1 MKYLSKL
8 IMAIM
13 AVPAFT
19 IAGCSGSDVSDP
31 DGSRLPENAMVYINV
46 DVQLPDDADTRA
58 NTRNSSTTDPDTS
71 SDGEEGGTDA
81 ENAIHSALIIL
92 KGDGANIHAEVVKMA
107 SKDGG
112 YTLTAVVPLKKA
124 LEFGNKMQNKP
135 FNLYVVANPGYETI
149 TRPMLGYDVEN
160 YIATVSGLDSP
171 YLTTVNGLPMSNFEE
186 YTFTIDEAWT
196 ETFFA
201 DFLSDTSSLDLNRYN
216 DNKSITLERSV
227 ARIDYRDKE
236 RNDDDPDGKNPHE
249 YKIGESGYTV
259 KIVGMCPV
267 NVSKNF
273 YTFRHIWVKPESG
286 TPYLDFLVARQAP
299 TISLIPTTIRNKEM
313 ARMWLLIPI
322 ISSIRVMPKTPILP
336 DGKTSLKQTI
346 LINIHIKNPQT
357 LAAPTITPPGVI
369 CRKTRLPMP
378 RSNYAATPRLSYSV
392 PN

>member
-201 DFLSDTSSLDLNRYN
+201 DFLSDTSSLDLNRHN
-216 DNKSITLERSV
+216 DNQYITDEPSV

-236 RNDDDPDGKNPHE
+236 RNADDPDGKKPDE
-249 YKIGESGYTV
+249 YKVGESGYTV
-259 KIVGMCPV
+259 RIVGMCPV
-267 NVSKNF
+267 NVS
-273 YTFRHIWVKPESG
+273 
-286 TPYLDFLVARQAP
+286 
-299 TISLIPTTIRNKEM
+299 
-313 ARMWLLIPI
+313 
-322 ISSIRVMPKTPILP
+322 
-336 DGKTSLKQTI
+336 
-346 LINIHIKNPQT
+346 
-357 LAAPTITPPGVI
+357 
-369 CRKTRLPMP
+369 
-378 RSNYAATPRLSYSV
+378 
-392 PN
+392 